1 MRGFKI
7 LFVSLRLG
15 KRGQLFLQT
24 EPTEAR
30 GRSRKSGAVVRVL
43 KLLHDLKR
51 KKYVP
56 GQTR

>member
-1 MRGFKI
+1 MRGVKI

-24 EPTEAR
+24 EQTEAR
-30 GRSRKSGAVVRVL
+30 ERSRKLGVVVRGL
-43 KLLHDLKR
+43 KHLHDLKR
-51 KKYVP
+51 KKCFP

>member
-1 MRGFKI
+1 MRGVKI

-15 KRGQLFLQT
+15 KRGRLFLQT
-24 EPTEAR
+24 EQTEAR
-30 GRSRKSGAVVRVL
+30 GRFRKWGVVVRGL

-51 KKYVP
+51 KKCVL